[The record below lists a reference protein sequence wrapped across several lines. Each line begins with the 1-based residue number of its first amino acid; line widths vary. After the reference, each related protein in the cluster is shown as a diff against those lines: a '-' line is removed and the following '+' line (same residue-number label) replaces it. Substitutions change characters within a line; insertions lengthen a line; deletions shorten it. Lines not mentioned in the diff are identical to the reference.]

1 VGRGFSFT
9 DEALANRAVYDVTPG
24 EVGDVLS
31 GTGRVIRHLGD
42 DPTVVHAATRRGR
55 RLAVLNAETVD
66 GWDVL
71 SARPLRRRGKAPRG
85 SHNGLGAVTMD
96 RSDAVK
102 RFHDDELAEPISEGE
117 PAELPTPGEEQP
129 MVSRSVRLP
138 VATYARVRAA
148 AEARRI
154 GVTTLMRQWIE
165 AGLADLDDSATVS
178 LADLRR
184 ALATLPRSA

>member
-1 VGRGFSFT
+1 
-9 DEALANRAVYDVTPG
+9 
-24 EVGDVLS
+24 
-31 GTGRVIRHLGD
+31 
-42 DPTVVHAATRRGR
+42 
-55 RLAVLNAETVD
+55 
-66 GWDVL
+66 
-71 SARPLRRRGKAPRG
+71 
-85 SHNGLGAVTMD
+85 MD

-102 RFHDDELAEPISEGE
+102 RFHDDELAELISEGE
-117 PAELPTPGEEQP
+117 PAELPTPDEEQP

-138 VATYARVRAA
+138 VATYERVRAA
-148 AEARRI
+148 ADARGI